1 MKNSLIN
8 FYKNV
13 GNKFFVA
20 LGWLWGIT
28 ACQNESKQ
36 LPPPIAPNKMIQ
48 ILIDIHLAESQV
60 PNLVSTP
67 DSAYFLNKAFEQKVF
82 QKHQIDSATYYQS
95 YAYYLENIAE
105 FEKIYAVVVDSLV
118 YRESTHN
125 LGKPLDSTQK
135 KINSL
140 PNPIKVP
147 TDSSGLELKKKLRKK
162 MLENRGKELEF

>member
-8 FYKNV
+8 FCRKIV
-13 GNKFFVA
+13 NKPLFA
-20 LGWLWGIT
+20 IGWLCGIS

-36 LPPPIAPNKMIQ
+36 LPPPITPDKMIQ
-48 ILIDIHLAESQV
+48 VLIDIHLAESQV

-105 FEKIYAVVVDSLV
+105 FEKMYAVVVDSLV

-125 LGKPLDSTQK
+125 LGKPMESSPK
-135 KINSL
+135 KTSSV
-140 PNPIKVP
+140 PNPIKAP

-162 MLENRGKELEF
+162 ILENRGKEL

>member
-1 MKNSLIN
+1 MKYFLIHFWKKIASNSLMVI
-8 FYKNV
+8 
-13 GNKFFVA
+13 
-20 LGWLWGIT
+20 GWLWGSV
-28 ACQNESKQ
+28 ACQSNSKQ
-36 LPPPIAPNKMIQ
+36 VPTLIAPEKMIR

-60 PNLVSTP
+60 PSLVSTP
-67 DSAYFLNKAFEQKVF
+67 DSAYFLNKAFERKVF

-125 LGKPLDSTQK
+125 LGKPMESSSK
-135 KINSL
+135 KANSV
-140 PNPIKVP
+140 PNLIKTP

-162 MLENRGKELEF
+162 IFENRGKELEI